1 MLHCCKWEWG
11 GRLSLKC
18 EDSGFS
24 WAMRMGVPVEVQV
37 ELSLTSVRPLTS
49 GI

>member
-1 MLHCCKWEWG
+1 M
-11 GRLSLKC
+11 SLKC

-24 WAMRMGVPVEVQV
+24 WAMRMGLPAEVQV
-37 ELSLTSVRPLTS
+37 ELSLRSVGPLTS